1 MLIRKKKLWTTCA
14 MYDENENL
22 LNEKFHYS
30 SSISMIKFLELQRKK
45 LSKINFHLIFINFAI
60 FFRSSTMCK
69 IRFSPE
75 KLIYVYGKKYFI
87 AFFRNILFLFIA
99 VDGIGVFDNVFC
111 CRKTKNKLFEWIIT
125 STFCP
130 TQWKMCVFSL

>member
-1 MLIRKKKLWTTCA
+1 

-30 SSISMIKFLELQRKK
+30 SSISMIKFLELQRKWKNQRKTFFCDEKHLEK
-45 LSKINFHLIFINFAI
+45 LLKINFHMIFINFAI
-60 FFRSSTMCK
+60 FFRSATMYK

-111 CRKTKNKLFEWIIT
+111 CRKTKNRLFE
-125 STFCP
+125 
-130 TQWKMCVFSL
+130 